1 MNSLNRLFSSY
12 KTNFTKVKSI
22 ICKYSTNDTQYST
35 NDTQYLAK
43 EAKYG
48 AHNYKPLPVVLNRG
62 LGVHLY
68 DINNNKYL
76 DFLSAYSAVNQGHC
90 HPRLLNVLN
99 NQSKKLT
106 LTSRAFYNDKLGEY
120 EEFMCKTFGFDKLLP
135 MNTGVEAAET
145 AVKLAR
151 KWGYEIKKVPENK
164 AIILFPKDNF
174 WGRSIAAISAS
185 TDPSSFENYG
195 PFVPNFEK
203 IEYNNILEL
212 ENKLQSNPNI
222 VAYMMEPILGEAGVI
237 VPSNGYLENVR
248 KLCTKYNVLLIF
260 DEIQTGLGR
269 TGEMLASDH
278 ENIKPDIL
286 ILGKALSGGI
296 MPVSAVLS
304 NNEIMLTIKP
314 GQHGST
320 YGGNPLGAALGIEA
334 VKIIIDNELDHNS
347 YNMGMIFRNE
357 LKNLKNPKIKD
368 IRGKG
373 LMNAIEF
380 DNTIDTDLF
389 CKNLMINGLLA
400 KPTHGNIVRFSP
412 PLIISMC
419 QMEQGLNIIKKCLL
433 NIKIEQK

>member
-1 MNSLNRLFSSY
+1 MNIINS
-12 KTNFTKVKSI
+12 TKRFV
-22 ICKYSTNDTQYST
+22 TT
-35 NDTQYLAK
+35 YLAK

-62 LGVHLY
+62 MGVYLF
-68 DINNNKYL
+68 DINNKQYL

-90 HPRLLNVLN
+90 HPRLLSVIKR
-99 NQSKKLT
+99 QASRLT

-120 EEFMCKTFGFDKLLP
+120 EEFMCNTFGFDKLLP

-151 KWGYEIKKVPENK
+151 KWGYEIKKIEKNK
-164 AIILFPKDNF
+164 AVILFPEGNF
-174 WGRSIAAISAS
+174 WGRSIAAVSAS
-185 TDPSSFENYG
+185 IDPSSFEKYG

-203 IEYNNILEL
+203 IEYNNINALKE
-212 ENKLQSNPNI
+212 KLKSNSNI

-237 VPSNGYLENVR
+237 IPTNGYLKQVR
-248 KLCTKYNVLLIF
+248 ELCTKYNVLLIF

-269 TGEMLASDH
+269 TGELLACDY

-296 MPVSAVLS
+296 MPVSAVLAS
-304 NNEIMLTIKP
+304 NEIMLTIKP

-320 YGGNPLGAALGIEA
+320 YGGNPLGCALAIEA
-334 VKIIIDNELDHNS
+334 VKIITECQLDHNS
-347 YNMGMIFRNE
+347 FIMGMIFRNE
-357 LKNLKNPKIKD
+357 LKNLNNDKIKE

-380 DNTIDTDLF
+380 HKDVNTNLF
-389 CKNLMINGLLA
+389 CEKLMNNGLLA
-400 KPTHGNIVRFSP
+400 KPTHDLIVRFSP
-412 PLIISMC
+412 PLIINNI
-419 QMEQGLNIIKKCLL
+419 QMSKALDIIKKCL
-433 NIKIEQK
+433 E

>member
-1 MNSLNRLFSSY
+1 MNSLTRLFSSNISNST
-12 KTNFTKVKSI
+12 KIVEATLSNITNK
-22 ICKYSTNDTQYST
+22 
-35 NDTQYLAK
+35 TQYLAK

-48 AHNYKPLPVVLNRG
+48 AHNYKPLSVVLNRG
-62 LGVHLY
+62 FGVHLY
-68 DINNNKYL
+68 DINNKKYL

-120 EEFMCKTFGFDKLLP
+120 EEFMCNTFGFDKLLP

-151 KWGYEIKKVPENK
+151 KWGYEIKNIPENK
-164 AIILFPKDNF
+164 AVILFPKDNF

-185 TDPSSFENYG
+185 TDPSSFGNYG

-203 IEYNNILEL
+203 IEYNNIIEL
-212 ENKLQSNPNI
+212 ENKLKSNPNI

-269 TGEMLASDH
+269 TGEMLACDH

-296 MPVSAVLS
+296 MPVSAILS
-304 NNEIMLTIKP
+304 SNEIMLTIKP

-320 YGGNPLGAALGIEA
+320 YGGNPLGSALGIEA
-334 VKIIIDNELDHNS
+334 VKIIIENELDHNS
-347 YNMGMIFRNE
+347 FNMGMIFRNE
-357 LKNLKNPKIKD
+357 IKNLNNPNIKD

-380 DNTIDTDLF
+380 DNTVDTDLF
-389 CKNLMINGLLA
+389 CNNLMINGLLA

-433 NIKIEQK
+433 DIKIEEKKL